1 MVTVSLILSSRYATG
16 LLFITPLGDL
26 VRRRPFILIML
37 SVSMLFSMAVALA
50 PNLHA
55 LQALSYFLGIAS
67 IAPQIL
73 IPFAGDLA
81 PPERRS
87 TVLAIVLSGLLLGI
101 IFARAIAG
109 IIAQASG
116 SWRNVFWVGM
126 GLQGIALSLM
136 WLVLPD
142 WPSKVEQLGQAPGQ
156 KKLTYPAILISMGKL
171 SVTEPVLIQGCLI
184 GLTNQMVFSSFW
196 VTLTFLLSGTPYN
209 FST

>member
-1 MVTVSLILSSRYATG
+1 
-16 LLFITPLGDL
+16 
-26 VRRRPFILIML
+26 ML
-37 SVSMLFSMAVALA
+37 SISMLFSMAVALA

-67 IAPQIL
+67 ITPQIL

-87 TVLAIVLSGLLLGI
+87 AVLSIVLSGLLLGI

-126 GLQGIALSLM
+126 GLQGLALGAM

-142 WPSKVEQLGQAPGQ
+142 WPSKVEQLAQSGEQKPGQ
-156 KKLTYPAILISMGKL
+156 KKLTYPTILVSMAKL
-171 SVTEPVLIQGCLI
+171 AVTEPVLIQGYLI
-184 GLTNQMVFSSFW
+184 GGANQMVFSGFW
-196 VTLTFLLSGTPYN
+196 VTLTFLLAGSPYN
-209 FST
+209 YSTWVSLRTEYEITD